1 MGAGPLQLPQFHADS
16 GALDRLLTILSR
28 VRRGSLPIDDPYLG
42 LGKRELMLHQQ
53 VASIRTRENR
63 RALFR
68 RGFLPGRASSGN
80 CSSLVLIRAAFSLRN

>member
-1 MGAGPLQLPQFHADS
+1 MGAGPLQLSQIHADS
-16 GALDRLLTILSR
+16 GALDRLLTALSR

-42 LGKRELMLHQQ
+42 LGKRELILHQQ

-68 RGFLPGRASSGN
+68 RGSLPGSSFLF
-80 CSSLVLIRAAFSLRN
+80 CVPAVQTSSQKTP